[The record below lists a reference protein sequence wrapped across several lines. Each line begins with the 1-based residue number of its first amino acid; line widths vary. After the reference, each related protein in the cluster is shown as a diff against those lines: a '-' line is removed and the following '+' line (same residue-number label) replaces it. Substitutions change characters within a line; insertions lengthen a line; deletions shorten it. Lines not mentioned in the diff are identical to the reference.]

1 MPHLHILPIT
11 CGFLLCP
18 NHDALFDGGYIT
30 FEDDGTIVI
39 SDRLSQLDCTF
50 TNVLSTMKIQLSDK
64 NKKYLE

>member
-1 MPHLHILPIT
+1 M
-11 CGFLLCP
+11 LCP

-64 NKKYLE
+64 NKEYLE

>member
-1 MPHLHILPIT
+1 MVPNV
-11 CGFLLCP
+11 FLLCP

-64 NKKYLE
+64 NKEYLE